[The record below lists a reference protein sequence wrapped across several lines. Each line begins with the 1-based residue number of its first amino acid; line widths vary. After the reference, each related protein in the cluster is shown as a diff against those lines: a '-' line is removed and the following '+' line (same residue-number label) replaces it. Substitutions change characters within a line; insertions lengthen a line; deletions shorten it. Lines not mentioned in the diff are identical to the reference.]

1 MKSSNKT
8 NYFFGAV
15 LLIISAIFT
24 VSLTL
29 QALDFGVTGPGRNNI
44 LYYLGDMLFSVY
56 GFSSIL
62 IPLFLFLAGISNFA
76 TVWTSKKT
84 MLLITALIPFF
95 TSVFTEKI
103 CLSIIEVDSSDVG
116 IKIAITAVT
125 GLMLIIIEIVGA
137 LVIAEKINEK
147 LFKSKTNTNK
157 PNFSFEDET
166 ENQTEPE
173 TDVENIISEPVHQE
187 EPSIFD
193 DALSSVQ
200 IETETPVEKTD
211 EVPQNPASIITQEEY
226 AALTVQDDELF
237 DDPLDET
244 QEEFSDLEWPNLPPQ
259 PDSLPPEYND
269 DSAIDLDD
277 PALEFPPKDEDL
289 NNEILEEKDLE
300 IDLDLDI
307 DFANE
312 DENEKEEETPYS
324 TAAFIDSF
332 AQNKS
337 PYSSGISIHGEPQ
350 LNVEEDDLDD
360 DFENSVP
367 EKKKETYSSVISL
380 VDDDEISD
388 DDYDESFEIDEI
400 LNENNDDFEFDSEE
414 TEEFE
419 EEAEEPISDIFDQ
432 ISQAE
437 AEEDFSD
444 NDDLEN
450 EEIDIFDEEIE
461 SNEDEFEINEEEEN
475 LVEDDEDSS
484 EVANYSISD
493 VFSEMENDIKE
504 DLLKNQSSSS
514 AQASNLTKDELTD
527 FFNAQQ
533 VENTP
538 PVSKQIEANPP
549 KTNRA
554 APKRPY
560 VIPSNL
566 LTAYENDPYWIIDEQ
581 TKSAAVQLTKTLAE
595 FNIEAQI
602 VGIKK
607 GPVVT
612 MFEILPATGVKL
624 SKIVTLQDNIA
635 LSLAANSV
643 RIVAPIPGKSAVGI
657 EVPNKVRSIVG
668 FREII
673 EQDVPEYKKMAIP
686 VVLGKDIL
694 GKTQLIDL
702 VKTPHML
709 IAGATGSGKSVCVN
723 SIILS
728 ILYKRSYKDV
738 KLILIDPKVVEL
750 KLYNNIPHLL
760 TPVITDPKR
769 AFQALQYCI
778 CEMERRYAL
787 LDSMAVRDIA
797 NYNKKIEEQNI
808 CTEKLPYIVVI
819 IDEFADLM
827 ATTGKEL
834 ENIVARLAA
843 KSRAAGIHLVLATQ
857 RPSVNVIT
865 GLIKSNIPTRI
876 AFMVTSRTDSQIII
890 DKAGAEKLLGRGDM
904 LFASA
909 VEPAHV
915 RIQGT
920 FVSDSEVEN
929 VVDYVKTLGEPDY
942 IDDEIFVEDDDS
954 DNENVDLFG
963 NPAIG
968 DDPLYD
974 QALEIVVQAGKASAS
989 YIQRRLKIGY
999 NRAARLVEEM
1009 EERGIVGPANGS
1021 KAREIIHIP

>member
-166 ENQTEPE
+166 ENQIEPE
-173 TDVENIISEPVHQE
+173 TEVENIFSEPVHQE

-200 IETETPVEKTD
+200 IETETSIEKTD
-211 EVPQNPASIITQEEY
+211 ELPQNPASIITQEEY

-244 QEEFSDLEWPNLPPQ
+244 QEETSDLEWPNLPPQ

-277 PALEFPPKDEDL
+277 PALEFPPKDEEL
-289 NNEILEEKDLE
+289 NDEILENEDLE

-312 DENEKEEETPYS
+312 DETEEEETPYS

-350 LNVEEDDLDD
+350 LNVEEDDLND
-360 DFENSVP
+360 DFKNSVP

-437 AEEDFSD
+437 KEDDFSD

-450 EEIDIFDEEIE
+450 DEIDIFDEEKE
-461 SNEDEFEINEEEEN
+461 SEEDEIEINDEEEN
-475 LVEDDEDSS
+475 FVEDDEDFS

-533 VENTP
+533 IENTP

-635 LSLAANSV
+635 LRLAAQSV
-643 RIVAPIPGKSAVGI
+643 RIVAPIPGKHAVGI

-834 ENIVARLAA
+834 ESVVARLAA
-843 KSRAAGIHLVLATQ
+843 MSRAVGIHLVLATQ
-857 RPSVNVIT
+857 RPSIDVIT
-865 GLIKSNIPTRI
+865 GLIKANIPTRI
-876 AFMVTSRTDSQIII
+876 AFMVASKMDSRIII
-890 DKAGAEKLLGRGDM
+890 DQVGAEKLLGRGDM
-904 LFASA
+904 LYASA
-909 VEPAHV
+909 TDPFPV

-920 FVSDSEVEN
+920 YVSDNEVEN
-929 VVDYVKTLGEPDY
+929 VVDYVKQYGEPEY
-942 IDDEIFVEDDDS
+942 IDDEIFVEDDD
-954 DNENVDLFG
+954 EVDVGPNLFG
-963 NPAIG
+963 EG
-968 DDPLYD
+968 EDPLYNK
-974 QALEIVVQAGKASAS
+974 ALEIVIQAGKASAS

-1009 EERGIVGPANGS
+1009 EARGIVGPANGS
-1021 KAREIIHIP
+1021 KPREIIHIP

>member
-8 NYFFGAV
+8 NYLFGAV

-166 ENQTEPE
+166 E
-173 TDVENIISEPVHQE
+173 VENIISEPIHQE

-200 IETETPVEKTD
+200 IETETSIEKTD
-211 EVPQNPASIITQEEY
+211 ELPQNPASIITQEEY

-244 QEEFSDLEWPNLPPQ
+244 QEETSDLEWPNLPPQ

-269 DSAIDLDD
+269 EDEIDLDD

-289 NNEILEEKDLE
+289 NDEILENEDLE

-312 DENEKEEETPYS
+312 DENEKEDEEESPYS

-332 AQNKS
+332 AKNKS

-350 LNVEEDDLDD
+350 LNVEEDDLND

-367 EKKKETYSSVISL
+367 EKKKETFSSVISL

-400 LNENNDDFEFDSEE
+400 LNENNDDFEFNSEE

-419 EEAEEPISDIFDQ
+419 EDAEEPVSDIFDQ

-437 AEEDFSD
+437 TADDFSD

-461 SNEDEFEINEEEEN
+461 SDEDEIEINDEEEN
-475 LVEDDEDSS
+475 FVEDDEDSS

-504 DLLKNQSSSS
+504 DLLKNQNSSS

-566 LTAYENDPYWIIDEQ
+566 LTAYENDPYWIIDDQ

-1021 KAREIIHIP
+1021 KPREIIHIP